1 MSTITKI
8 FIIGVSLFFFGCVPK
23 EIPAPVV
30 TDNVT
35 EKVQEWENDQKNY
48 WITLYFTR
56 MSHDPNVR
64 LRYPPEHLYNLCK
77 CIIDIMSID
86 YDYQTFIRDFNKQ
99 PINPQNAQIVYDV
112 SMKCSMEEIQL
123 MKIKQQSQDPNPK
136 DAI

>member
-1 MSTITKI
+1 
-8 FIIGVSLFFFGCVPK
+8 
-23 EIPAPVV
+23 
-30 TDNVT
+30 
-35 EKVQEWENDQKNY
+35 
-48 WITLYFTR
+48 
-56 MSHDPNVR
+56 
-64 LRYPPEHLYNLCK
+64 
-77 CIIDIMSID
+77 MSID